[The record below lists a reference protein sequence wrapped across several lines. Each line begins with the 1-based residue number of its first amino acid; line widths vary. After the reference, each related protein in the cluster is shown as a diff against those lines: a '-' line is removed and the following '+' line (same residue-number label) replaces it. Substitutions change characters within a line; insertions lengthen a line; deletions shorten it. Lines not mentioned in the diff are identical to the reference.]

1 MTLIAGCY
9 ERFLFGFNYPDSIS
23 AETPELARAFTH
35 AAHKSVVKSLA
46 SAGSFVASGGAD
58 DLIHLYDLK
67 SDKDLGFL
75 MNPGEGAVSS
85 LVFFTPKEGY
95 SPTHLLAGCS
105 DGTISVW
112 RAGGGWECMRTLRGH
127 RGEVSSIAVHPSG
140 CLALTTA
147 RDGTLKLWDLVKGRV
162 TFSTKV
168 ENDADG
174 VIFAPSGVRYA
185 LHAGNIAVVRLVSNA
200 GSTGTENS
208 SEAGTVQ
215 LQHTRR
221 VQSMSFGQGGDGI
234 IITGTE
240 DGALRVW
247 DAVLGKE
254 LLHIPRAHASRI
266 KAMSIPYSSEES
278 SNYVSRSGTSS
289 KKKGAAALLIN
300 QVPQL
305 LATASSDGIIK
316 IWSLRAAVA
325 AAIQRGTPQP
335 EDGGES
341 MRLCQTNTKAR
352 ITTLCSVDPIEVM
365 KNKMEE
371 QKTMKQINL
380 KKKKKASRSSVEDS
394 NKPGKNSAGKKNGR
408 ESAKKMPVGVKNVSA
423 MKKTGPPQTKQP
435 GSTRAGHG
443 KKEFAQKANKIEPQK
458 DGNVRKDGTISFMGE
473 DDRVKQ
479 NKKERKV
486 RLSAKRAAEQRAGHK
501 RRENVPGTRGPKD
514 A

>member
-1 MTLIAGCY
+1 M
-9 ERFLFGFNYPDSIS
+9 
-23 AETPELARAFTH
+23 
-35 AAHKSVVKSLA
+35 
-46 SAGSFVASGGAD
+46 
-58 DLIHLYDLK
+58 
-67 SDKDLGFL
+67 
-75 MNPGEGAVSS
+75 SS

-168 ENDADG
+168 ENEADG
-174 VIFAPSGVRYA
+174 VIFAPSGVSYA
-185 LHAGNIAVVRLVSNA
+185 LHAGSIAIVRLVSNA
-200 GSTGTENS
+200 GNTGSDNS

-221 VQSMSFGQGGDGI
+221 VQSMSFGQGGDSVL
-234 IITGTE
+234 ITGAE

-247 DAVLGKE
+247 DAEIGEE

-266 KAMSIPYSSEES
+266 KAMSIPYAIEES
-278 SNYVSRSGTSS
+278 SVNGASGSGNTSKN
-289 KKKGAAALLIN
+289 KKRAIAKGAKAAGLLN
-300 QVPQL
+300 QVPRL
-305 LATASSDGIIK
+305 LATASSDGVIK
-316 IWSLRAAVA
+316 IWSLQAAVA
-325 AAIQRGTPQP
+325 AAIERGAP
-335 EDGGES
+335 EPDDGGES
-341 MRLCQTNTKAR
+341 VCLCQTNTKAR
-352 ITTLCSVDPIEVM
+352 ITTLCSVDPIAI
-365 KNKMEE
+365 MERRVAE
-371 QKTMKQINL
+371 QKTIKQINL
-380 KKKKKASRSSVEDS
+380 KKKKKASKTSSEAIHKTRKGS
-394 NKPGKNSAGKKNGR
+394 AIKNPSD
-408 ESAKKMPVGVKNVSA
+408 SAKKTRVDVKNVPA
-423 MKKTGPPQTKQP
+423 MKKKAPTPARPEA
-435 GSTRAGHG
+435 STQKVDG
-443 KKEFAQKANKIEPQK
+443 KKHLTQKAKKVEPKK
-458 DGNVRKDGTISFMGE
+458 DGSVRKDGTVSFMGE
-473 DDRVKQ
+473 DDRMKL

>member
-1 MTLIAGCY
+1 M
-9 ERFLFGFNYPDSIS
+9 
-23 AETPELARAFTH
+23 
-35 AAHKSVVKSLA
+35 
-46 SAGSFVASGGAD
+46 
-58 DLIHLYDLK
+58 
-67 SDKDLGFL
+67 
-75 MNPGEGAVSS
+75 SS

-200 GSTGTENS
+200 GNTGSDTSN
-208 SEAGTVQ
+208 EAGTIQ

-221 VQSMSFGQGGDGI
+221 VQSMLFGQGGDSI
-234 IITGTE
+234 VITGAE

-247 DAVLGKE
+247 NAVLGKE
-254 LLHIPRAHASRI
+254 VLHIPRAHASRI
-266 KAMSIPYSSEES
+266 KAMSIPYSVNDS
-278 SNYVSRSGTSS
+278 SIDGTTSK
-289 KKKGAAALLIN
+289 KKKGALGEDAAVLDLL
-300 QVPQL
+300 QVPRL
-305 LATASSDGIIK
+305 LATASSDGVIK
-316 IWSLRAAVA
+316 IWSLQAAVA
-325 AAIQRGTPQP
+325 AAIERGSP
-335 EDGGES
+335 EPDDGGES
-341 MRLCQTNTKAR
+341 VCLCQTNTKAR
-352 ITTLCSVDPIEVM
+352 ITTLCSVDPLPLMER
-365 KNKMEE
+365 KMME

-380 KKKKKASRSSVEDS
+380 KKKKKASKPTSGALNKTGKS
-394 NKPGKNSAGKKNGR
+394 NVMKNSR
-408 ESAKKMPVGVKNVSA
+408 DSATKTSVGVKNVPA
-423 MKKTGPPQTKQP
+423 MKKKASAPARLPASTQTED
-435 GSTRAGHG
+435 G
-443 KKEFAQKANKIEPQK
+443 KKHLAQKAKKLEPKK
-458 DGNVRKDGTISFMGE
+458 DGNVRKDGTVSFMGE

-479 NKKERKV
+479 NKKERQV
-486 RLSAKRAAEQRAGHK
+486 RLRARSAAEQRAGQK

>member
-1 MTLIAGCY
+1 LPIKQ
-9 ERFLFGFNYPDSIS
+9 ES
-23 AETPELARAFTH
+23 PELVRAFTH
-35 AAHKSVVKSLA
+35 AAHKGVVKSLA
-46 SAGSFVASGGAD
+46 SAGPFVASGGAD

-185 LHAGNIAVVRLVSNA
+185 LHAGNIAVVRLVTNPGG
-200 GSTGTENS
+200 GSASTSTEG
-208 SEAGTVQ
+208 SEVGTVQ

-221 VQSMSFGQGGDGI
+221 VQSILFGQGGDGI
-234 IITGTE
+234 IITGAE

-247 DAVLGKE
+247 DAVDGRE
-254 LLHIPRAHASRI
+254 LLHIPRAHSSRV
-266 KAMSIPYSSEES
+266 KKMSIPYCSEET
-278 SNYVSRSGTSS
+278 SGASGATG
-289 KKKGAAALLIN
+289 KKKGGVKDAKTAALLD

-305 LATASSDGIIK
+305 LATASSDGAIK
-316 IWSLRAAVA
+316 IWKLRSAVA
-325 AAIQRGTPQP
+325 AAIQRGTPEP

-341 MRLCQTNTKAR
+341 VCLCQTNTKAR
-352 ITTLCSVDPIEVM
+352 ITTLCCVDPIAVM
-365 KNKMEE
+365 EKKMEE
-371 QKTMKQINL
+371 QKTMKQINQ
-380 KKKKKASRSSVEDS
+380 KKKKKEHKKSSEA
-394 NKPGKNSAGKKNGR
+394 PKNESGKKP
-408 ESAKKMPVGVKNVSA
+408 SKDAPKKTPVGVKNAPA
-423 MKKTGPPQTKQP
+423 MKKKGQAPTKKP
-435 GSTRAGHG
+435 VGEK
-443 KKEFAQKANKIEPQK
+443 KKEPVPKVIGSVQK
-458 DGNVRKDGTISFMGE
+458 DGTVSFMGV
-473 DDRVKQ
+473 DDRMKQ

-486 RLSAKRAAEQRAGHK
+486 RLGAKRAAEQRAGQR